1 MSKNAKAQLNKI
13 IEHRIDEMDQEL
25 DQAMQNLEDV
35 VGTLEA
41 NGIRIVGT
49 DYEQGYFGEC
59 FRLYHP
65 HINDLMTCG
74 DVDRIL
80 NLFPRGT
87 IDYHHGKNAF
97 IVRDV

>member
-1 MSKNAKAQLNKI
+1 MNTLDVKA
-13 IEHRIDEMDQEL
+13 
-25 DQAMQNLEDV
+25 
-35 VGTLEA
+35 TLESH
-41 NGIRIVGT
+41 GVRVVGT
-49 DYEQGYFGEC
+49 DYGQGYQGES

-87 IDYHHGKNAF
+87 IDYYVDKNAF
-97 IVRDV
+97 VVRNR